1 MWLPPDDE
9 QRAIDVATLLMSHG
23 SDATA
28 KNNDGETA
36 SDRARRL
43 GMDRLADLLDDH
55 PGDRSEPR

>member
-1 MWLPPDDE
+1 
-9 QRAIDVATLLMSHG
+9 MSHG
-23 SDATA
+23 ADATV

-43 GMDRLADLLDDH
+43 GMDRLADLLDHH

>member
-9 QRAIDVATLLMSHG
+9 QRAIDIAELLMSHG
-23 SDATA
+23 ADATL

-43 GMDRLADLLDDH
+43 GMDRLADLLDGH
-55 PGDRSEPR
+55 R

>member
-9 QRAIDVATLLMSHG
+9 QRAMDIAELLMSHG
-23 SDATA
+23 ADATL

-43 GMDRLADLLDDH
+43 GMDRLADLLDGH
-55 PGDRSEPR
+55 R